1 MIRKVPIY
9 PERIRVVPKQ
19 FSWVDQRLVRERHL
33 RCLSPEAAALYLFLV
48 TVADR
53 QGLSYYADHN
63 IGRLLAMSDTT
74 LEQAR
79 ACLVV
84 HQLVAYRAPLYQVL
98 ELPMAS
104 PRRPVPTTEPT
115 GSGDQAWT
123 MARILQ
129 RLGEGGHD

>member
-1 MIRKVPIY
+1 MIRKVPLH

-33 RCLSPEAAALYLFLV
+33 RRLSPEAAALYLFLV

-63 IGRLLAMSDTT
+63 IGRLLSMTAPV

-79 ACLVV
+79 ACLVANN
-84 HQLVAYRAPLYQVL
+84 LVAYRAPLYQVL
-98 ELPMAS
+98 ELPAVN
-104 PRRPVPTTEPT
+104 PRQPAAATGGPT
-115 GSGDQAWT
+115 DQAWS
-123 MARILQ
+123 MARIFQ
-129 RLGEGGHD
+129 RLGEGGHDRL